1 MGSRPDGLYISGR
14 GRLDIAGLIVLAV
27 AHAAGS
33 SSVGRPWTMG
43 LADAMGGTRWART
56 LEVAGTCLRIRRPP
70 TRPSDLP
77 PLRWP
82 GEDPGTAHPRHP
94 PFGQQAKAPDIAH
107 NDCFLCLLGTYAGTH
122 GRLFSHFFHPGQK
135 VWLRSRGRAS
145 KKGRSQTPDNT
156 SLGHSGQQNWSTISP
171 SLDDAGPAASS
182 YAMSFR

>member
-94 PFGQQAKAPDIAH
+94 PFGQQAKAPDIAQS
-107 NDCFLCLLGTYAGTH
+107 DCFLCLLGTGAH
-122 GRLFSHFFHPGQK
+122 MDAPVHPRRN
-135 VWLRSRGRAS
+135 VWLCS
-145 KKGRSQTPDNT
+145 KGRVREAAP
-156 SLGHSGQQNWSTISP
+156 HSRKWMLYLMSSEQQH
-171 SLDDAGPAASS
+171 
-182 YAMSFR
+182 